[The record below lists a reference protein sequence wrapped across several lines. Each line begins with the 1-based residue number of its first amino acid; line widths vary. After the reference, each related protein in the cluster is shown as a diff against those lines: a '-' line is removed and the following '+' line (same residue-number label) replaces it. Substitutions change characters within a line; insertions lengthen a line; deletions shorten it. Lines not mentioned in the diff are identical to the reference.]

1 MSISLTEA
9 AASRVRAFIT
19 QDPNA
24 LGLRLGVKRTGC
36 SGWSYQVDLA
46 RAVGEG
52 DHVFTDRGV
61 RVVIDAASLPLL
73 DGVEVD
79 FAKKGLNAEFVFHN
93 PNASGECGC
102 GESFTVG

>member
-9 AASRVRAFIT
+9 AARRAQTFIT
-19 QDPNA
+19 QDPQA
-24 LGLRLGVKRTGC
+24 VGLRLGVKRTGC

-52 DHVFTDRGV
+52 DHVFIDRGV

-79 FAKKGLNAEFVFHN
+79 YARKGLNAEFVFSN
-93 PNASGECGC
+93 PNASGACGC
-102 GESFTVG
+102 GESFTVD